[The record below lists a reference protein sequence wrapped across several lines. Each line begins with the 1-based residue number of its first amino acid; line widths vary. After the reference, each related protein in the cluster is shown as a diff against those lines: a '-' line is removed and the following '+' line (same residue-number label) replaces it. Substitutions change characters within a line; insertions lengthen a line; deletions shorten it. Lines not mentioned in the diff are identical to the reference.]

1 LQYVMAF
8 PRQQPAKHLPK
19 PQIRK
24 RYESCTEP
32 VERKQW
38 RALWLLSAGR
48 TPLSAREVALQ
59 LGCTSDWVRKILRRY
74 NQFGPAALRDGRK
87 RNGRAGL
94 LSDMQFDLLRRRM
107 ALPLPDGER
116 WTGALTARAME
127 ELLGRDVDAV
137 TGWRYLKKLT
147 AQS

>member
-1 LQYVMAF
+1 MAF
-8 PRQQPAKHLPK
+8 PRLTPAKHLPK

-24 RYESCTEP
+24 RYESCMDP

-38 RALWLLSAGR
+38 RAVWLLNAGR
-48 TPLSAREVALQ
+48 QPLSAREVALQ

-74 NQFGPAALRDGRK
+74 NELGPAALRDGRK

-94 LSDMQFDLLRRRM
+94 LSAKQCELLRRRM
-107 ALPLPDGER
+107 ATPLPGGER